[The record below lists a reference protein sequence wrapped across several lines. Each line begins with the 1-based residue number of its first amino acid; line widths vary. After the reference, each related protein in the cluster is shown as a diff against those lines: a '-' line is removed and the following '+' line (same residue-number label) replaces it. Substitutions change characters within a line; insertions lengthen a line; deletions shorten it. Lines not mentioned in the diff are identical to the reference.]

1 MSFSES
7 LFCGFS
13 FSNTCITSGFTPT
26 LLSFIYDLNTLRHA
40 NVDPNYDFLFLDK
53 IALEGVVVQRA
64 ECRPAVS
71 ESYMKLKR

>member
-1 MSFSES
+1 MDYTVLTEVVMNS
-7 LFCGFS
+7 LS
-13 FSNTCITSGFTPT
+13 
-26 LLSFIYDLNTLRHA
+26 
-40 NVDPNYDFLFLDK
+40 DK